1 MTARRF
7 LSLVA
12 ALFAASSF
20 SPGISDA
27 DPAPQPAGRAVIQT
41 VDPRPPYCVLR
52 TSDTHNDAILTIT
65 GENLTPAGDKEL
77 QFLNVETGE
86 ITAIGEDGVHW
97 KSPRRIS
104 VEATTA
110 RHRLPRGRRMVLRTR
125 IASGD
130 YFESVSEWSNEFIL
144 ADDRSACGFTNPF
157 PPSSPIRGL
166 RGDFWA
172 DVVIG
177 KPKFSEVTPN
187 QVVPFKVFNPG
198 GVVVDRSEAP
208 GKAYIW
214 DAGNSRILGVDLE
227 ACYAAASPCSADFVI
242 GQPSGYDH
250 SACNGDQWAQ
260 AYPSRARASAA
271 TLCGVPETSVS
282 IVQEYSFVTMAVG
295 DGGDLYVPDSYN
307 NRVLRFESP
316 FDNDKIAD
324 EVWGQPDFTG
334 IICNQGNRAPSAETL
349 CFHSPT
355 NRYRTDWYS
364 SGVEV
369 GPDGSLWIA
378 DSGNHRV
385 LRFPVNPSPG
395 VEGKRSDLVLGQST
409 FTTRSYGKRM
419 NKMDSPSSLRFGPQG
434 RLYVADTGNDRV
446 LVFEPPFESGMDATE
461 TFGSGWRNPTSLEI
475 DPLGRGIWVNDSG
488 NYMVELW
495 AWDQEKAPSV
505 LGKSSYQP
513 DGRCGDALQQLRG
526 DPHLCPTGG
535 GIGIDSRGDAL
546 LAVSGHTQDILR
558 LRTPDLQAD
567 AEESDWADRRLFFP
581 PGEFNLVG
589 RRGIRSGNGV
599 AVFEDQLIV
608 SDSRRLMFWN
618 GLEGLVDGQ
627 PAHGIVGDEGWQG
640 ARPTCCDRIKRD
652 SAGRLWVVGSDGRQF
667 IDVYELPLTAHSV
680 PLHTIWT
687 EDASFRVLGTDSKI
701 QIGGRVFG
709 IAPVGRGDLVWLS
722 DTDNHRVLRVR
733 NPLTNPVV
741 DVILGQYAPDET
753 TCNRGQFPESS
764 KSEGKAQPAS
774 NMLCFPGA
782 LSIDRHGNLYVSDH
796 SLEVSGNFRLLL
808 FPSERTPLTNEEA
821 LFAPHAAKIF
831 ENSAA
836 TGSNLVAPELEFGA
850 TIEQHGSDPRWPG
863 LEAATWEPAF
873 DGENR
878 MAVGFNAYRGPTFV
892 GIYNDPLSP
901 DVLPSGHLYDFV
913 SMPYSA
919 TFDDRG
925 NLYVGDIN
933 HGRVLIYWSPF
944 DNAIDSPAAQSA
956 DEQAPLYGVSAP

>member
-1 MTARRF
+1 MTARR
-7 LSLVA
+7 SLILAA
-12 ALFAASSF
+12 ALYAASSF

-27 DPAPQPAGRAVIQT
+27 DPTVGRAVIRT

-77 QFLNVETGE
+77 QFLDVETGE
-86 ITAIGEDGVHW
+86 ITAIGEAGVHW
-97 KSPRRIS
+97 RSPRRIS
-104 VEATTA
+104 VDATTA
-110 RHRLPRGRRMVLRTR
+110 RQHLPRGRRIVLRTR

-130 YFESVSEWSNEFIL
+130 YFESVSEWSDEFIL
-144 ADDRSACGFTNPF
+144 ADDRRACGFRNPF

-166 RGDFWA
+166 RGDLWA

-177 KPKFSEVTPN
+177 KPDFSEATPN

-208 GKAYIW
+208 GKAYVW

-227 ACYAAASPCSADFVI
+227 TCYTAASPCSADFVI

-250 SACNGDQWAQ
+250 SACNSGHGVQT
-260 AYPSRARASAA
+260 YPTRARASAA

-316 FDNDKIAD
+316 FDNDEIAD

-334 IICNQGNRAPSAETL
+334 VFCNQGNRTPSAETL

-355 NRYRTDWYS
+355 NRYRADWYG

-385 LRFPVNPSPG
+385 LRFPVNPPSG
-395 VEGKRSDLVLGQST
+395 AEGKRSDLVLGQST
-409 FTTRSYGKRM
+409 FTTGAYGKGM

-446 LVFEPPFESGMDATE
+446 LVFEPPFESGMDATGV
-461 TFGSGWRNPTSLEI
+461 FGSELRNPTSLEI
-475 DPLGRGIWVNDSG
+475 DPLDRGIWVNDSG

-495 AWDQEKAPSV
+495 AWDEEEAPSV
-505 LGKSSYQP
+505 LGKSSYRP
-513 DGRCGDALQQLRG
+513 DARCGDVLKQLPG
-526 DPHLCPTGG
+526 APHLCPTGG
-535 GIGIDSRGDAL
+535 GIGIDSQGDAL
-546 LAVSGHTQDILR
+546 LAVSGHTQDIVR
-558 LRTPDLQAD
+558 LRAPVLQAD
-567 AEESDWADRRLFFP
+567 AEEFDWAERRLFFP

-618 GLEGLVDGQ
+618 GLEGLVNGQ
-627 PAHGIVGDEGWQG
+627 PADGVVGDEGWQRT
-640 ARPTCCDRIKRD
+640 RPTCCDRIKCD

-667 IDVYELPLTAHSV
+667 IDVYELPLTARSV

-687 EDASFRVLGTDSKI
+687 EDTSFRVLGTDSEI
-701 QIGGRVFG
+701 EIGGRVLG
-709 IAPVGRGDLVWLS
+709 IAPVGQGNFVWLS

-733 NPLTNPVV
+733 DPLTNPVV
-741 DVILGQYAPDET
+741 DAILGQHEPDET
-753 TCNRGQFPESS
+753 TCNRGRFPESS
-764 KSEGKAQPAS
+764 KSEGKDQPAS

-821 LFAPHAAKIF
+821 LFAPYAAKIF
-831 ENSAA
+831 EESAA
-836 TGSNLVAPELEFGA
+836 SDSNLVPYEFELG
-850 TIEQHGSDPRWPG
+850 TIPEQHGSDPRWPG
-863 LEAATWEPAF
+863 QEAAAWEPAF
-873 DGENR
+873 DAENR
-878 MAVGFNAYRGPTFV
+878 MVVGFNTYRGPRFV
-892 GIYNDPLSP
+892 GIYDDPLNQ
-901 DVLPSGHLYDFV
+901 DILPSDYLYDFA

-933 HGRVLIYWSPF
+933 RGRVLIYWSPF
-944 DNAIDSPAAQSA
+944 DNAIDPPAVQETG
-956 DEQAPLYGVSAP
+956 EQAPAHRASVP